1 MRAFVGCS
9 SKTFNVQFLF
19 TYACVKLNQM
29 QQIRAQTPAEGFYTL
44 DPFLL
49 VNPNEPWYC
58 DLSQYF
64 DAQHYP
70 VLRRLDKFFKP
81 PASMRLSRF
90 VHLGLVGHKGT
101 GKSTLIR
108 QATQDLQ
115 PDIVTTF
122 VQSLSVFDQSDLTF
136 SDVVLVI
143 VKAIADYLEERKI
156 QLPQP
161 QYQLVLKWFTE
172 ELVTTNRSKEIFGD
186 LTTQAEAGVKL
197 PFVAAFI
204 AKLTA
209 TIRSKSEY
217 RTEIRERAERDSVE
231 LIRNA
236 NLFIDAATQELNA
249 AGLGQTF
256 LVVFDDLEK
265 ITNRAL
271 VDAAVLRRA
280 EELRRLRCHI
290 VFLLDPA
297 DQYAPVTV
305 QASQAFDIV
314 NVPNLRIRDRTDTL
328 DFVRPEAIKA
338 VFDVL
343 DKRVDLEHVFA
354 DPQKAVEQFA
364 AISGGRLR
372 DLMILA
378 KQACENATGNLVT
391 QHDVD
396 FAIRSVR
403 SQRIT
408 AVQPEQWKRLAE
420 IHRDKQISN
429 QKDDAYLLLHSLVLN
444 YNGEQWFD
452 IHPLLEADPRFR
464 QAWKTQSQPQ
474 P

>member
-1 MRAFVGCS
+1 
-9 SKTFNVQFLF
+9 
-19 TYACVKLNQM
+19 M

-64 DAQHYP
+64 DVHHYP
-70 VLRRLDKFFKP
+70 VLRLFDKFFKP
-81 PASMRLSRF
+81 PVTLRLERF
-90 VHLGLVGHKGT
+90 IHIGLVGHKGT

-108 QATQDLQ
+108 QATQGLQ

-122 VQSLSVFDQSDLTF
+122 VQSLGVFDQSDLTF

-143 VKAIADYLEERKI
+143 VKTIADYLEKEKI
-156 QLPQP
+156 QLPLP
-161 QYQLVLKWFTE
+161 EYNLVKNWFTE
-172 ELVTTNRSKEIFGD
+172 ELLTTTRSKEIFGE
-186 LTTQAEAGVKL
+186 LTTQAEVGAKL
-197 PFVAAFI
+197 PFIAAFM

-209 TIRSKSEY
+209 TIRSKSDY
-217 RTEIRERAERDSVE
+217 RTEIRERAERDSNE

-236 NLFIDAATQELNA
+236 NLFIDAATQALKT

-305 QASQAFDIV
+305 QASQAFGIV
-314 NVPNLRIRDRTDTL
+314 NVPNLRIRDKADPL

-343 DKRVDLEHVFA
+343 DKRVDLIGVFA
-354 DPQKAVEQFA
+354 DPDNAVLQIA
-364 AISGGRLR
+364 SMSGGRLR
-372 DLMILA
+372 DVMIIA
-378 KQACENATGNLVT
+378 KQACENAIGDRVT
-391 QHDVD
+391 RDNVEY
-396 FAIRSVR
+396 AIRSVR

-408 AVQPEQWKRLAE
+408 AVQPHQWKRLAE

-429 QKDDAYLLLHSLVLN
+429 QADDAYLLLHSLVLN

-452 IHPLLEADPRFR
+452 IHPLLEADSRFG
-464 QAWKTQSQPQ
+464 QAWIILNQP
-474 P
+474 